1 MWIAYC
7 TGSPFQVL
15 QPKALDTE
23 PSSIQRS
30 CKKHNKIWNACH
42 AEKKKKKWDWEKR
55 LWDESRRSTIKIE
68 WIPKTK
74 NRGKDIYKR
83 NNSRFFPRTKWHD
96 QMATTIN
103 EQALLVSIMKLKS
116 LGQNPKSFKQKRKK
130 NLQTQE
136 LVSEWLAVL
145 AAREQWRKCP

>member
-1 MWIAYC
+1 
-7 TGSPFQVL
+7 
-15 QPKALDTE
+15 
-23 PSSIQRS
+23 
-30 CKKHNKIWNACH
+30 
-42 AEKKKKKWDWEKR
+42 
-55 LWDESRRSTIKIE
+55 
-68 WIPKTK
+68 
-74 NRGKDIYKR
+74 
-83 NNSRFFPRTKWHD
+83 
-96 QMATTIN
+96 MATTIN